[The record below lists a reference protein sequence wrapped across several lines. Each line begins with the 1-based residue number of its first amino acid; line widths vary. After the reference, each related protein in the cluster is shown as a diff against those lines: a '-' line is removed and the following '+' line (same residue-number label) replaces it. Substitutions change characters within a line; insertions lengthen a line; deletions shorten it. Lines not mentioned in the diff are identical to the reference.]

1 MTTTAQEFETY
12 NYTPFGNSTFE
23 AGGTVYPVA
32 TPEVGRDPC
41 TIANPS

>member
-32 TPEVGRDPC
+32 TPEVGCNIC
-41 TIANPS
+41 TNTGPS